1 MRNHK
6 KKSNNQNQ
14 RDKRAQKI
22 ARRVIDK
29 IRDKTSIN
37 YTLDEL
43 NPPIEPIKVSSS
55 QLNTEVRADKEIV
68 LSNSKEDKGGWL
80 RNSMLGKIW
89 KKYSHHS

>member
-6 KKSNNQNQ
+6 KKSSNQNQ

-89 KKYSHHS
+89 KK

>member
-89 KKYSHHS
+89 KK

>member
-29 IRDKTSIN
+29 ISDKTSIN

-89 KKYSHHS
+89 KK